1 MKSREPMNDVPR
13 VREFMTAAP
22 FCVEPELTVGQ
33 ARLRMAELA
42 AHHLPVTRGGELVG
56 IVSARDLDELEISAR
71 LRGESPSQ
79 CTVADAM
86 SECTFTCG
94 PDAHLH
100 AVAAEMAVR
109 HFGSA
114 VIVDPDHPSHVLGV
128 FTTTDALHALS
139 VLLGHDAAA

>member
-1 MKSREPMNDVPR
+1 MRVVHTLPR

-22 FCVEPELTVGQ
+22 LCIEPESSLPR
-33 ARLRMAELA
+33 ARRRMAELH

-56 IVSARDLDELEISAR
+56 IVSVHDLDELEIAAGQR
-71 LRGESPSQ
+71 IAAH

-86 SECTFTCG
+86 KERPFTCG

-100 AVAAEMAVR
+100 AVAAEMAVQQVD
-109 HFGSA
+109 SA
-114 VIVDPDHPSHVLGV
+114 VIVDPAHPGHVLGV

-139 VLLGHDAAA
+139 VLVGHEHEAAAE